1 MSLDLYQKIKVIGKG
16 SYGQVWLSKHR
27 KDRKQ
32 YVLKKIDLQNA
43 SKRERKAAEQEVKL
57 LSRLKHPNIVAYKD
71 SFECDDGYLYI
82 AMGYCE
88 GGDLYNRLKEQKG
101 VPLEERQVVEWFVQ
115 IAMALQ
121 YMHERNILHRDLK
134 TQNIFL
140 TKSKI
145 IKVGDLGI
153 ARVLEGTNDMATT
166 LIGTPYYM
174 SPELFSN
181 KPYNHKSDV
190 WALGCCVY
198 EMSTLKHAFN
208 AKDMNSLV
216 YKILKGK
223 MPSMPKQYS
232 PELLDLIKAML
243 NQHPEK
249 RPSVNRILRDNYIK
263 RNIAIFLEGTKRRRS
278 SSSSSVASSR
288 PNSSSGRLSSG
299 RPPTVDRSSG
309 RPTSESRNQEVSRS
323 ESAKSVNR
331 DSSSNNNNDSKNGV
345 KAVVVDPQQ
354 QQVRAIMTPI
364 KEMSAKS
371 AAVSNASNVSN
382 EAPKPPPSPKVETPP
397 AKVSPSPIPAKAEPR
412 RRRRIK
418 ESDSESV
425 ATCSSEVTESEEPS
439 SARSSASIFDNP
451 KPVSKPR
458 PLPPRPSSAGNLGR
472 DSEKTPSE
480 GSTSSGS
487 VASSCS
493 KDEVSKSMG
502 DVPETPRN
510 RPNSAAR
517 ARRRQRLQTEGE
529 TPRTPSAVSG
539 GECKELIVNKPR
551 EVEKNVV
558 TKSEPVKMRQKRN
571 QRHSPIKHRQP
582 SIPSCSSSSTESESE
597 NTDKQQPVNKN
608 NNKVCNDPQKPDQHQ
623 HHHRKD
629 KEMNNFITLLDTTL
643 RLNRAEDKSDD
654 DSDDVVIP
662 ASARKSIESRRNSVP
677 VNSAAAGAMG
687 VTMGAT
693 GRLMERIGVLRKD
706 CIRGLGVERLKRAY
720 DILDNID
727 GDELEPHLLALLG
740 QEYFDE
746 YAGKIWQLK
755 FCEEAAFG
763 RK

>member
-263 RNIAIFLEGTKRRRS
+263 RNIAIFLEGTKRSRRS

-397 AKVSPSPIPAKAEPR
+397 AK
-412 RRRRIK
+412 
-418 ESDSESV
+418 
-425 ATCSSEVTESEEPS
+425 
-439 SARSSASIFDNP
+439 P